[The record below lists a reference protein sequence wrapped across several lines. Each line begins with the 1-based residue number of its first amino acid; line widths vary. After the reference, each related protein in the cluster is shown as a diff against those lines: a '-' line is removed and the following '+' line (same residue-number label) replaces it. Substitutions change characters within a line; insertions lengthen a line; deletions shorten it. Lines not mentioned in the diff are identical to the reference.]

1 MSSSHH
7 VPDEERGRPA
17 QPPEPGHRSYPHVRT
32 LAPADVP
39 GPLPGTLMS
48 DAYLSAVGRIAY
60 LWGWPLV
67 NLHNRLRAMS
77 LLPAPALLAGVV
89 PGGPP
94 GTIGMLHDYVLPH
107 QRLVAC
113 PNQDVVY
120 GFGMLDA
127 EAGPCVVQVPDLG
140 DRFWVIQL
148 VDQRTESFGRL
159 GSPYGSKPGHY
170 LLAPHDWDGEVP
182 PGIEEVFR
190 HDTRTGV
197 VVPRIFM
204 DDTAEDRAELLSLVR
219 GISVYPLADHDGS
232 VREVD
237 WTALETAG
245 PVHSDE
251 SAAGEGEQRQVDP
264 DAFFDQLGTVMDE
277 VPPLPGEESLYALFR
292 SLLTAAGADPAAAR
306 VLREAARSAEA
317 ELVAELLNFRNV
329 GLPAAHGWTTQRNG
343 ARFGTDYLTRTA
355 VARSNILVN
364 PVEETAY
371 FYLDVDAD
379 GARLNGADSYTV
391 TFGPGALPPVRGFW
405 SLTLY
410 DTQHFFHPNELG
422 RHSVGTKNHDL
433 RVDPD
438 GSLTVTVAAAR
449 PAGPGRAANW
459 LPAPEGDFSLFL
471 RAYWPDDAV
480 LDGTWAPPAVLKG

>member
-1 MSSSHH
+1 MSRSHH
-7 VPDEERGRPA
+7 VPDEERGLPA
-17 QPPEPGHRSYPHVRT
+17 PSPEPRSYPHVRT
-32 LAPADVP
+32 LAPAEVP

-48 DAYLSAVGRIAY
+48 DAYLTAVGRVAY

-67 NLHNRLRAMS
+67 NMHNRLRTMAR
-77 LLPAPALLAGVV
+77 LPAPALLGGVV
-89 PGGPP
+89 PSGPP
-94 GTIGMLHDYVLPH
+94 GTIGMLHDYVRPQ
-107 QRLVAC
+107 QRIVAC
-113 PNQDVVY
+113 ANQDVVY

-127 EAGPCVVQVPDLG
+127 AAGPCVVQVPDLG

-170 LLAPHDWDGEVP
+170 LLAPHDWDGVVP
-182 PGIEEVFR
+182 PGIEGVFR
-190 HDTRTGV
+190 HDTRTGA

-219 GISVYPLADHDGS
+219 GISVYPLAEYDGS

-237 WTALETAG
+237 WASLPAVG
-245 PVHSDE
+245 PVSPDE
-251 SAAGEGEQRQVDP
+251 SAAGQGEQRQVDP
-264 DAFFDQLGTVMDE
+264 DTFFGQLGTVMEE

-292 SLLTAAGADPAAAR
+292 SLLTAAGTDPAAAGA
-306 VLREAARSAEA
+306 LREAARTADT
-317 ELVAELLNFRNV
+317 ELVAELAHFRHV

-355 VARSNILVN
+355 IARSNIFVN
-364 PVEETAY
+364 PAEETAY
-371 FYLDVDAD
+371 YYLDVAAD
-379 GARLNGADSYTV
+379 GSRLHGGDSYTV

-410 DTQHFFHPNELG
+410 DAHHFFHPNAIDRYSL
-422 RHSVGTKNHDL
+422 GTKNQDL
-433 RVDPD
+433 HVDPD
-438 GSLTVTVAAAR
+438 GTLTVTVAAAR
-449 PAGPGRAANW
+449 PADPQRAANW
-459 LPAPEGDFSLFL
+459 LPAPEGEFSLFL

-480 LDGTWAPPAVLKG
+480 LDGTWAPPAVLKD